1 MNTPSLIILAGFM
14 GTGKTAV
21 GQALARTLHYNFID
35 SDREIE
41 AREARTV
48 QKIFET
54 EGEPYFRKLEKETIA
69 RLSQN
74 PKTVLS
80 VGGGAILDG
89 DTFESLSRLGAMVL
103 LTASVD
109 EITKRLGHGNERP
122 LLKGGD
128 RKKKI
133 QKLLKDRAQVY
144 SKVAYQVDTTGLAI
158 DQVVQEILKKIAM

>member
-1 MNTPSLIILAGFM
+1 MSYPSLVILAGFM

-21 GQALARTLHYNFID
+21 GQALARALKYSFVD

-41 AREARTV
+41 AREVRSV

-54 EGEPYFRKLEKETIA
+54 DGEAHFRKLEQETIF
-69 RLSQN
+69 RLSEKDQ
-74 PKTVLS
+74 TVLS
-80 VGGGAILDG
+80 VGGGAILNPK
-89 DTFESLSRLGAMVL
+89 TFEHLNHKGKLIL

-109 EITKRLGHGNERP
+109 EITKRLGNENERP

-133 QKLLKDRAQVY
+133 QKLMKDRESIY
-144 SKVAYQVDTTGLAI
+144 SKIEIQIDTTGLAI
-158 DQVVQEILKKIAM
+158 DQVVEAILKKM